1 MEIVL
6 FAVRFIS
13 IKRQLH
19 FLHFATVISK
29 KPNSPSR
36 ENVMKFMRGIKSTL
50 SLLMYLSVCVITDH
64 ALSQNVTS
72 AELLQKE
79 VSLNVVN
86 KDLLVVMRILAR
98 ENKVSIGVEFSGR
111 VSDQDN
117 QDEKISINVKQ
128 QPLRQVLDGIFQ
140 NQPLYTW
147 KLVDGV
153 INVTLRN
160 ASNSP
165 LDIGVSQFQVNEVDR
180 EELEMAIYAIP
191 ELRSALEWRNL
202 SVGFAFAVKPLSAT
216 SPKISLNLSHTT
228 VRIILNEIAKS
239 TYFWHTQIFDKRLFI
254 HLR

>member
-1 MEIVL
+1 
-6 FAVRFIS
+6 
-13 IKRQLH
+13 
-19 FLHFATVISK
+19 
-29 KPNSPSR
+29 
-36 ENVMKFMRGIKSTL
+36 MKFMRGIKSTL